1 MLNRLLNLVKK
12 EFLTLLQ
19 DRQSRIQ
26 LVAMPVLML
35 FVFSFAMTMEVKNA
49 SLGILN
55 EDEGDLGVRFVRA
68 FQPGPTYS
76 RIVTFRSPSEIR
88 RAVDTQEVLMAL
100 HIPRDFS
107 KNLMSGVPAPV
118 QAILDGRKSNAAQI
132 VSGYASLVAT
142 SFTEELYANRTT
154 GAVMP
159 NVETRFLFNP
169 NLEFS
174 WFNQPMLL
182 ILLTQMIVLLITGMS
197 IAKERELG
205 TFEQLLVSPL
215 SPIEIVAGKTVPGI
229 FLGLA
234 EGLFIF
240 VMSTTV
246 FHVPFVGSHALLFWM
261 MLLFILSTSAIGLA
275 ISSVCSTQ
283 QQAFLGTSL
292 FMVPSMLLSGFV
304 APVENMPTALQWMT
318 QLNPTKHTLKAVM
331 GIYLKD
337 LSPLD
342 LSTEMAW
349 MFGIAAGSL
358 LLASWFFKRHA
369 Q

>member
-12 EFLTLLQ
+12 EFLVIFQ
-19 DRQSRIQ
+19 DKQSRAQ
-26 LVAMPVLML
+26 LVIMPILML

-49 SLGILN
+49 SLGIFN
-55 EDEGDLGVRFVRA
+55 EDEGDLGAQFARM

-76 RIVTFRSPSEIR
+76 RISYFHSPGEIR
-88 RAVDTQEVLMAL
+88 RAIDTQNALMVI

-107 KNLMSGVPAPV
+107 RKLTAGQSVQV

-132 VSGYASLVAT
+132 VSGYATSIAT
-142 SFTEELYANRTT
+142 RFAEELYANRKT
-154 GAVMP
+154 GRVTP
-159 NVETRFLFNP
+159 KIETRHLFNP

-215 SPIEIVAGKTVPGI
+215 SPIEIVAGKTVPGAC
-229 FLGLA
+229 LGIA
-234 EGLFIF
+234 EGAFIF
-240 VMSTTV
+240 TMSTTI
-246 FHVPFVGSHALLFWM
+246 FKVPFVGSLPLLFWM
-261 MLLFILSTSAIGLA
+261 MLLFIVSTSAIGLA
-275 ISSVCSTQ
+275 ISSICSTQ

-304 APVENMPTALQWMT
+304 APVENMPGFLQVVT
-318 QLNPTKHTLKAVM
+318 QFNPTKHTLKAVM

-337 LSPLD
+337 LSFAD
-342 LSTEMAW
+342 LAVEMYW
-349 MFGIAAGSL
+349 MTGIAAGSL
-358 LLASWFFKRHA
+358 LLASWFFKRNA